1 MALEDFADEAPASAA
16 QLPQFLKLRKGGMGR
31 LAVAHRMREG
41 DILVAIDGDLFLGDG
56 ETLKSAF
63 EDFDPTEP
71 DIAWLITFWRDG
83 LFFSVCFE
91 QPLKAKFD
99 FATPEE
105 AVQVVDGFQSLK
117 FGPIENYQNFEV
129 FKDLHRNAAMHE
141 TRSDS
146 LAGIAPVLW
155 MLNHRLYYPMIAIA
169 IVYAIT
175 FLTHILLF
183 FLAYGMTCLYV
194 KRAQLNLLRSY
205 HLFEDKFY
213 WFVLAGQSENE
224 VRETCR
230 EIDPEIKFAFDKTA
244 EQPKL
249 NRLQR
254 KELREAEAN
263 SQG

>member
-1 MALEDFADEAPASAA
+1 MALEDFSDEALVSAA
-16 QLPQFLKLRKGGMGR
+16 PPPQFLKLQKSGMGR

-63 EDFDPTEP
+63 EDFDPTVP

-83 LFFSVCFE
+83 VFFNVCFD
-91 QPLKAKFD
+91 QPLSAKFD

-105 AVQVVDGFQSLK
+105 AVQVAEGFQSLK

-141 TRSDS
+141 TRSDI

-155 MLNHRLYYPMIAIA
+155 MLNHRLYYPIVGMV

-183 FLAYGMTCLYV
+183 LLAYVMTCLYV

-205 HLFEDKFY
+205 HLFDDKFY
-213 WFVLAGQSENE
+213 WFVLAGQTENE

-230 EIDPEIKFAFDKTA
+230 ELDPEIKFALDKTA

-254 KELREAEAN
+254 KQLREAEAK
-263 SQG
+263 SQT

>member
-1 MALEDFADEAPASAA
+1 MALEDFADEAQVSAA
-16 QLPQFLKLRKGGMGR
+16 PPPQFLKLQKSGMGR

-83 LFFSVCFE
+83 VFFNVCFD
-91 QPLKAKFD
+91 QPLSAKFD

-105 AVQVVDGFQSLK
+105 AVQVAEGFQSLK

-141 TRSDS
+141 TRSDI

-155 MLNHRLYYPMIAIA
+155 MLNHRLYYPIVGMV

-183 FLAYGMTCLYV
+183 LLAYVMTCLYV

-205 HLFEDKFY
+205 HLFDDKFY
-213 WFVLAGQSENE
+213 WFVLAGQTENE

-230 EIDPEIKFAFDKTA
+230 ELDPAIKFAYDKTA

-254 KELREAEAN
+254 KQLREAEAK
-263 SQG
+263 SQT